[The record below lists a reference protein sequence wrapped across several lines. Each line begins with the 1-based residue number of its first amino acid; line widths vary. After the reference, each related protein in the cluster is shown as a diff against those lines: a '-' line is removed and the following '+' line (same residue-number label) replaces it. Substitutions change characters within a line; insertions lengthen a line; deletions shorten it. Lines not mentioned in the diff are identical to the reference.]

1 MDEGYEPRHVLE
13 ISLREVEHVRTLT
26 DTRTQKFYLCAS
38 LSGVELSKIFLT
50 TFVSFGEAESP

>member
-26 DTRTQKFYLCAS
+26 DTQTQKFYLIVR
-38 LSGVELSKIFLT
+38 LFL
-50 TFVSFGEAESP
+50 E